1 MELMT
6 PQGGTIFWTAVT
18 FIALLLML
26 WKVAWK
32 PIIQGLAERE
42 TKIRESLEA
51 ADRANIKV
59 QEALANQQQ
68 VIATAKKEAL
78 EIVEKNRKTA
88 ELVKDEIIQKAN
100 AEAAAMLANAKREIE
115 LSRDKAVEDIRNIAV
130 ELSMAATRQLI
141 GKALDKSE
149 HESLIQNS
157 IKRMEKVN

>member
-18 FIALLLML
+18 FVILMLIL

-51 ADRANIKV
+51 ADKANQKV
-59 QEALANQQQ
+59 QEALTNQQN
-68 VIATAKKEAL
+68 VIAAAKKEAMD
-78 EIVEKNRKTA
+78 IVEKNRKAA
-88 ELVKDEIIQKAN
+88 ELVREEIIQKAN
-100 AEAAAMLANAKREIE
+100 ADASAMLTNAKREIE
-115 LSRDKAVEDIRNIAV
+115 LSRDKAIEDIRNLAV
-130 ELSMAATRQLI
+130 ELSMAATKQLI